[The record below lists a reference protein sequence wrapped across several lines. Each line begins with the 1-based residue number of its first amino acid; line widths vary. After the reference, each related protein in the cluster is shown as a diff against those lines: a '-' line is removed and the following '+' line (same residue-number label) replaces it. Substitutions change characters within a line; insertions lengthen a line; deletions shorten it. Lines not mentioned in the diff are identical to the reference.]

1 MIRTICFRRR
11 SKFKMWFLTVTGEST
26 RWTFD
31 SSTRI
36 SRALEHKA
44 LTSDSLMIS
53 QRRSCSICRSKS
65 LISRQNLIQRP
76 RIIFFKFDKRQ
87 LMKDRSVSTNFSFLL
102 CYETTVITMYSFT
115 KIWILLQANWQ
126 SNFPSFLQIS
136 QSLFIHVLVISR
148 IFIFLFLS

>member
-102 CYETTVITMYSFT
+102 WKNCNYKVQFYKNPNTTWWKMAKY
-115 KIWILLQANWQ
+115 
-126 SNFPSFLQIS
+126 FLCFFVD
-136 QSLFIHVLVISR
+136 L
-148 IFIFLFLS
+148 

>member
-76 RIIFFKFDKRQ
+76 RIIFFEFDKRQ

-102 CYETTVITMYSFT
+102 WNDNNPNVKCYINTTITFWKLAKYFSF
-115 KIWILLQANWQ
+115 
-126 SNFPSFLQIS
+126 FLQIS
-136 QSLFIHVLVISR
+136 
-148 IFIFLFLS
+148 